1 MNIISGFPEQIQNI
15 SNKSA
20 APSRARVQSPCQIEF
35 QQKESYSEHLY
46 VSKIVSWK
54 LQLLWSFLEEV
65 QKSEQIDAWWLKK
78 LQFEEIPKSIQFEA
92 LI

>member
-1 MNIISGFPEQIQNI
+1 MKSSFYCTKNVCIY
-15 SNKSA
+15 KSA
-20 APSRARVQSPCQIEF
+20 APSQARVQAPCQIEF
-35 QQKESYSEHLY
+35 QQKEISDSEHLY

-65 QKSEQIDAWWLKK
+65 QKSQQIDARWPKK